1 MSTSANIGTGPAP
14 NLTKMDAPD
23 VETASEDYARRFAG
37 AVGDYFLEFQAG
49 IVLKMLEPIRNPAI
63 LDVGGG
69 HAQLT
74 VPLVQSGYN
83 VTVTGSDSIC
93 RRRLDSRLP
102 PGSFR
107 FQTASMQHLP
117 FPNEAFDVV
126 MAFRLLTHLENWQ
139 MLLAEICRVSR
150 DTIILDYPDVRSVNY
165 FSESL
170 FGSKK
175 AIEGNTRPFRL
186 FTRRQMLDALEAQG
200 FGQAV
205 LRPQFVLPMVVHR
218 LVGSLAFTKCV
229 ETICGFLGLRCLFGS
244 PIILKA
250 TRVNAKR
257 A

>member
-1 MSTSANIGTGPAP
+1 LSTSANVGNGPTLAQV
-14 NLTKMDAPD
+14 DAPD
-23 VETASEDYARRFAG
+23 IETASEDYARRFEG
-37 AVGDYFLEFQAG
+37 KVGNYFLEFQAG
-49 IVLKMLEPIRNPAI
+49 IVLKMLEPNRNPAI
-63 LDVGGG
+63 LDIGGG

-74 VPLVQSGYN
+74 VPLVKSGYN
-83 VTVTGSDSIC
+83 VTVTGSDTIC

-107 FQTASMQHLP
+107 FQTANLRHLP

-139 MLLAEICRVSR
+139 MLLAEICRVSKN
-150 DTIILDYPDVRSVNY
+150 TIILDYPDVRSVNY

-170 FGSKK
+170 FGTKK

-186 FTRRQMLDALEAQG
+186 FARRQVLDTLEAHG

-218 LVGSLAFTKCV
+218 MVGSVGFTKCV
-229 ETICGFLGLRCLFGS
+229 ETICRFLGLRCLFGS

-250 TRVNAKR
+250 TRLKAQG